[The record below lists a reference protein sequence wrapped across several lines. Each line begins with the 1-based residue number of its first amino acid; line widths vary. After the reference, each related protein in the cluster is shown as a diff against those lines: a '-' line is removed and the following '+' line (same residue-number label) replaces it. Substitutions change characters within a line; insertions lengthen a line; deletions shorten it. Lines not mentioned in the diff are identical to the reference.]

1 MKVKDFDYFLPKEA
15 IAQTPWP
22 KRDECRLLVLEKNGM
37 IHHRIFRDILDY
49 LRPGD
54 TLVINVTKVIPA
66 RVIGRK
72 EKTGGKVEI
81 FLLKK
86 INGEK
91 WECIL
96 RPLRRIKEG
105 TRVIFPGFDL
115 RADIV
120 RLKEKK
126 VGIVKFTSLSSPE
139 DILYKLGQIPL
150 PPYIKREKGPTVE
163 DEKDYQTVYAKQPGA
178 VAAPTAGLHFTP
190 RLLEEIR
197 KRGVEIVE
205 VILHTGWASFFSLP
219 NQEVEKNTLPSEYFK
234 ISPFTAEKI
243 NQCKKKGKRVIA
255 VGTTTVRALET
266 KSSSGYLF
274 PGEGWTD
281 LFIYPGY
288 EFKIVDGLVTNFHM
302 PRSSLLLLVA
312 AFVGKDKLMKAYQEA
327 LSKGYRFL
335 SYGDAMLII

>member
-1 MKVKDFDYFLPKEA
+1 LTKQDFKINLTQEGKSMKVKDFDYFLPKEA

-126 VGIVKFTSLSSPE
+126 VGIVKFTSSSSPE
-139 DILYKLGQIPL
+139 DIL
-150 PPYIKREKGPTVE
+150 
-163 DEKDYQTVYAKQPGA
+163 
-178 VAAPTAGLHFTP
+178 
-190 RLLEEIR
+190 
-197 KRGVEIVE
+197 
-205 VILHTGWASFFSLP
+205 
-219 NQEVEKNTLPSEYFK
+219 
-234 ISPFTAEKI
+234 
-243 NQCKKKGKRVIA
+243 
-255 VGTTTVRALET
+255 
-266 KSSSGYLF
+266 
-274 PGEGWTD
+274 
-281 LFIYPGY
+281 
-288 EFKIVDGLVTNFHM
+288 
-302 PRSSLLLLVA
+302 
-312 AFVGKDKLMKAYQEA
+312 
-327 LSKGYRFL
+327 
-335 SYGDAMLII
+335 

>member
-96 RPLRRIKEG
+96 RP
-105 TRVIFPGFDL
+105 
-115 RADIV
+115 
-120 RLKEKK
+120 
-126 VGIVKFTSLSSPE
+126 
-139 DILYKLGQIPL
+139 
-150 PPYIKREKGPTVE
+150 
-163 DEKDYQTVYAKQPGA
+163 
-178 VAAPTAGLHFTP
+178 
-190 RLLEEIR
+190 
-197 KRGVEIVE
+197 
-205 VILHTGWASFFSLP
+205 
-219 NQEVEKNTLPSEYFK
+219 
-234 ISPFTAEKI
+234 
-243 NQCKKKGKRVIA
+243 
-255 VGTTTVRALET
+255 
-266 KSSSGYLF
+266 
-274 PGEGWTD
+274 
-281 LFIYPGY
+281 
-288 EFKIVDGLVTNFHM
+288 
-302 PRSSLLLLVA
+302 
-312 AFVGKDKLMKAYQEA
+312 
-327 LSKGYRFL
+327 
-335 SYGDAMLII
+335 